1 MFVIYFLVFLIT
13 YDGIGV
19 QGLSC
24 YQCNSSVDS
33 SCLEGLID
41 LGENSLRSRP
51 CDTYGARFCIK
62 TTGIYGAVMGTTRF
76 CSSYDLG
83 NECQYLPFPDHDRIY
98 RACIFTCDTEGCNP
112 ATKLEQ
118 RYATPV
124 VSLFLIGL
132 LLKILSW

>member
-1 MFVIYFLVFLIT
+1 IP
-13 YDGIGV
+13 V

-24 YQCNSSVDS
+24 YQCNSSIDS
-33 SCLEGLID
+33 SCLESLID
-41 LGENSLRSRP
+41 LGENSLRPRP

-98 RACIFTCDTEGCNP
+98 RACIFTCGTEGCNP
-112 ATKLEQ
+112 ATRLEQ

-124 VSLFLIGL
+124 VSLFFIGL